1 MVNPKTEP
9 HPAAPSPFD
18 DDESSHS
25 DGDARN
31 SLGWFAK
38 WIRPSGTVAAVSLGV
53 AIIGSVVSNNA
64 AGDRNIEDLAYS
76 VNRFAGIVML
86 LACFGLLLG
95 FRGDQIVELFSRAR
109 ASRASTHPNSGDQ
122 SPTLSLLFLRSIVF
136 SVALAIAVALLVFVS
151 GVEVAMIAMISFY
164 SLYFPV
170 LVTAAAMRTGTAR
183 AYSIG
188 MVANFLFL
196 LVGYFGIFGLVL
208 FQAMFWGPGGG
219 FGQMSYYMAFWR
231 KVMPVIVVC
240 GTQALMILSGLICA
254 WYANALTPNNAIQ
267 AGSPVLTTLPPPP
280 ASVDRTEASA

>member
-1 MVNPKTEP
+1 MVNPKNEP

-64 AGDRNIEDLAYS
+64 AGDRNIEDLAFT
-76 VNRFAGIVML
+76 VNRFASLVML
-86 LACFGLLLG
+86 LGCFGLLIG
-95 FRGDQIVELFSRAR
+95 FRGEQVVGWFTKSFGATDP
-109 ASRASTHPNSGDQ
+109 PNSRNY
-122 SPTLSLLFLRSIVF
+122 SPTVLSLFLRSIFV
-136 SVALAIAVALLVFVS
+136 SIALAIAITILAS
-151 GVEVAMIAMISFY
+151 IRVEVATIAVIAFY
-164 SLYFPV
+164 SLYFPL
-170 LVTAAAMRTGTAR
+170 LVTSAAMRTGSTR
-183 AYSIG
+183 AFSIG
-188 MVANFLFL
+188 MAANFLFL
-196 LVGYFGIFGLVL
+196 LAGYFGIFGVVGYQTL
-208 FQAMFWGPGGG
+208 FFGLSRNLGQNTFDRSFWIR
-219 FGQMSYYMAFWR
+219 A
-231 KVMPVIVVC
+231 MPVIAVC